1 MSDSKSSNSVPSDSA
16 FEKILRDT
24 ATEFYNTDPHN
35 LTLKRVRQ
43 AVERKLRLEDGFLKA
58 DDKWNAKSKDIITD
72 QVQRLDNGEQ
82 QTSSPVRPE
91 PSKSAAEVNAAG
103 SAVKKGN
110 KSRPAKRGIKR
121 SNDEA
126 NLKSRKKRKITELGS
141 EEEEDIER
149 TLNDAPNGDAC
160 NNSGEEPHI
169 KQKTKRKDNAKRS
182 KIATS
187 RRKAKKV
194 NLNPDL
200 NSDQDSTVGWQDEKP
215 AAVEEQPEPDE
226 PEEAKMSPETTQTH
240 ERTKD
245 ELSESELSSLIDE
258 PPPPKKKRRRK
269 SSSPKSSKPSKSKP
283 KPTKSAKSVATEP
296 PSDPQTEEI
305 KRLQDWLIKC
315 GIRKVW
321 GKELALYTTPREKIA
336 HLKDMLKEV
345 GMDGRYSI
353 QKARQIKESRELAAD
368 LEAVKDFDKHWGK
381 NEDEEQGR
389 RPRGAA
395 KLLLDFSD
403 DGEESD

>member
-1 MSDSKSSNSVPSDSA
+1 MSDSKSSNSLPSDSA

-72 QVQRLDNGEQ
+72 QAQRLDNGEQ
-82 QTSSPVRPE
+82 QTYTPIRPE
-91 PSKSAAEVNAAG
+91 SSKSVAEVNAAG

-110 KSRPAKRGIKR
+110 KSGPAKHGTKR
-121 SNDEA
+121 SNNDVK
-126 NLKSRKKRKITELGS
+126 LKSRKKRKVEKLES
-141 EEEEDIER
+141 EEEKDVEP
-149 TLNDAPNGDAC
+149 TLNDSPERDAC
-160 NNSGEEPHI
+160 NDSEEEQST
-169 KQKTKRKDNAKRS
+169 KQKAKRKDNTKQR
-182 KIATS
+182 KIATNRS
-187 RRKAKKV
+187 MAKKIQKA
-194 NLNPDL
+194 DL
-200 NSDQDSTVGWQDEKP
+200 NSDQESTVGGQDEKP
-215 AAVEEQPEPDE
+215 PAVKAELDE
-226 PEEAKMSPETTQTH
+226 PEEANMSPETTRAP
-240 ERTKD
+240 ERSKD

-258 PPPPKKKRRRK
+258 PPPPKKKRPRK
-269 SSSPKSSKPSKSKP
+269 SSSPKPSKPSNPKS
-283 KPTKSAKSVATEP
+283 KPTKSVSAEP
-296 PSDPQTEEI
+296 SSDPQTEEI
-305 KRLQDWLIKC
+305 KRLQDWLTKC

-321 GKELALYTTPREKIA
+321 GKELALYSTPREKIA
-336 HLKDMLKEV
+336 HLKEMLKEA

-353 QKARQIKESRELAAD
+353 QKARQIKEARELAAD
-368 LEAVKDFDKHWGK
+368 LEAVKDFDRHWGK

-395 KLLLDFSD
+395 KLLMDFSD